1 MTFLRFPLLAA
12 FVSLALFFVGCSGP
26 RVSGITVTLADIR
39 PVNATLL
46 ESSAILTL
54 RYTSDSIAP
63 LGFSGSSH
71 KLYLNGSYVGRA
83 VSNEAFGLP
92 PLTTITREV
101 TVHLENLALLRQLL
115 TVRDTQTA
123 SYRLDNILFQTLY
136 DEKTEQKSRSEG
148 SIDLRS
154 FSNAVR

>member
-1 MTFLRFPLLAA
+1 MTFLRFSLFAA
-12 FVSLALFFVGCSGP
+12 FAALAMFFAGCNTP
-26 RVSGITVTLADIR
+26 RVSSIEVTLTDIR
-39 PVNATLL
+39 PANATLL

-54 RYTSDSIAP
+54 RLTNDSIAP

-92 PLTTITREV
+92 PLTTVEREV

-115 TVRDTQTA
+115 TVRDTQTVA
-123 SYRLDNILFQTLY
+123 YRLDNVLHQTVY
-136 DEKTEQKSRSEG
+136 EEKTEQKSRSEG